1 MREFEKVGGVRQEL
15 LRKGLEL
22 EDEEKVG
29 GRGKGKV
36 SQKER
41 VEVSDKKK
49 GS

>member
-29 GRGKGKV
+29 GRGKRKGK
-36 SQKER
+36 S
-41 VEVSDKKK
+41 K
-49 GS
+49 GKGGSE